1 MTELPTNLFENNQ
14 KLKEISLKG
23 NNLTSI
29 EKQLFSLQ
37 QLKNLK
43 LGNNPF
49 ECSCSLI
56 WLWQF
61 SKTQVPDENAHSDYG
76 INLNSNVEIDLDNI
90 FCQRSSNGNIERI
103 KLLEMDHLHTLCSPV
118 LNNILSVSILLIIVI
133 VIVFCIILKHRKRK
147 KTSSDTTTHVYK
159 RSEIEE
165 YLCEKSV
172 PSPGITWEDRQE
184 KLNHCK
190 RSKETDYFLLC
201 TNKRKDDQH
210 LGIVFV

>member
-1 MTELPTNLFENNQ
+1 MNLFENNQ

-23 NNLTSI
+23 NNLSSI

-37 QLKNLK
+37 QLKKLT

-56 WLWQF
+56 WLWHF
-61 SKTQVPDENAHSDYG
+61 SKIQTHDETAHSE
-76 INLNSNVEIDLDNI
+76 IKRKSNVEIDLENI
-90 FCQRSSNGNIERI
+90 FCQRTSNGNLERI
-103 KLLEMDHLHTLCSPV
+103 RLMEMDQLQTICSPI
-118 LNNILSVSILLIIVI
+118 LNNLLTVLILFVILITVA
-133 VIVFCIILKHRKRK
+133 FCLILKYRRKRK
-147 KTSSDTTTHVYK
+147 KTNLDTTNHVYK

-201 TNKRKDDQH
+201 TNKRKDDHH